1 MKKMIV
7 IAALIGGMLMPAQMM
22 ANNNNDRKPKVEN
35 RGNRNEIRV
44 SKDKK
49 GGKKGDFKGGRN
61 DYKKPGKP
69 DYRPNRPCRPA
80 PVVVVNRP
88 APRPCPPPPP
98 RPCPPPP
105 PRPKYY
111 YNDYYYDNP
120 IDDAAEAFVSIVALM
135 SLIAD

>member
-1 MKKMIV
+1 MIV

-22 ANNNNDRKPKVEN
+22 ANNNNERKPKVEN

-49 GGKKGDFKGGRN
+49 GDFKGGRN

-69 DYRPNRPCRPA
+69 DYRPSKPGRPA

-88 APRPCPPPPP
+88 AP

-120 IDDAAEAFVSIVALM
+120 IDDAVEAFVSIVALM